1 MNKDPT
7 PTGHFDP
14 MKAWREWFTR
24 SERDWSEGLTRLM
37 KDDATARALG
47 QEINAALYASQMM
60 KEGMAGSMAMMNVP
74 TQDQLVALSERLGS
88 LEDAVARVEANL
100 VQLRHSLGAHASAKP
115 TRGRKLPPPAD
126 AQPAASETAAVPTKP
141 ARKRRA

>member
-7 PTGHFDP
+7 PAGRLDP
-14 MKAWREWFTR
+14 MKAWREWFTQ

-47 QEINAALYASQMM
+47 QEIHAALYAGQMV
-60 KEGMAGSMAMMNVP
+60 KEGMAGSMAMMNMP

-100 VQLRHSLGAHASAKP
+100 VQLRHSLDAPATPKP
-115 TRGRKLPPPAD
+115 TRGRKLPPPAA
-126 AQPAASETAAVPTKP
+126 AQPAESETTAVRAKP
-141 ARKRRA
+141 VRKRRA

>member
-7 PTGHFDP
+7 PTGRFDP
-14 MKAWREWFTR
+14 MKAWREWFTQ

-47 QEINAALYASQMM
+47 QEINAALYANQMV
-60 KEGMAGSMAMMNVP
+60 KQGMASSMAMMNVP

-100 VQLRHSLGAHASAKP
+100 VQLRHSLEAAAPAKP
-115 TRGRKLPPPAD
+115 TRGRQRPSLQSDTGAD
-126 AQPAASETAAVPTKP
+126 AAKP

>member
-7 PTGHFDP
+7 PAARFDP
-14 MKAWREWFTR
+14 MKAWREWFTQ

-47 QEINAALYASQMM
+47 QEINAALYASQMV

-100 VQLRHSLGAHASAKP
+100 VQLRHSLDATASAKP
-115 TRGRKLPPPAD
+115 TRGRKLPSPAV
-126 AQPAASETAAVPTKP
+126 AQPSASETTAVRTKP